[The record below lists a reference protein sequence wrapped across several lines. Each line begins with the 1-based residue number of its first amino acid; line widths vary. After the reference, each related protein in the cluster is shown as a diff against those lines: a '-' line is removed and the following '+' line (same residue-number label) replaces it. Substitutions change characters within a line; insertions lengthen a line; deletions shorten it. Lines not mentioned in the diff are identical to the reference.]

1 MTNTPENI
9 MYNNHPNAKPNN
21 FKNFNL
27 ATYIRAYEIE
37 SMSADEFEAVL
48 DSFISQIHT
57 DKIYVENHRG
67 LCTIPVPKLKEVK
80 EMIEKRGIKAAG
92 GITCTSLVNGIRKP
106 SIFDTYC
113 YTDPSHRAE
122 YLKLISELS
131 SVFDEIILDDFFFTA
146 CRCEMCIEA
155 KGKLSWKDYRLK
167 LMEEFSKEAV
177 DTAKRINPNVTF
189 VIKYPNWYESYQ
201 ETGFNPSKQIDIFD
215 GIYTGTETRTPYSQ
229 QHLQRY
235 ESYSI
240 MRLMEHAAPMRNGG
254 GWIDPFGSE
263 NNMNYLIE
271 QAQATLYGKAKELTL
286 WNMIMF
292 ENLDSLPALNK
303 ALCRID
309 KELSLMGNP
318 VGVATYEPFN
328 ADGEDQL
335 YNYLG
340 MCGITIDPSPNFD
353 ENATTILFTQSSAED
368 ETSIT
373 KLEKFVRNGGNAIV
387 TTGYFRKMYD
397 KGIKDFTSTR
407 LTNRHVIGK
416 RYMIQ
421 NANSFN
427 TVLDIEGRSDILFE
441 ILSYKTNATHSDI
454 SLVADEHNFP
464 IMTEDNYG
472 KGRFFILNVPENY
485 ADLYKLPMEVIR
497 NISKHLSMGQ
507 KVYIGGEPKFSLY
520 AYDNDTYALV
530 SYSEVAKEVQII
542 VRGDVTYL
550 TDLSTGKTYE
560 EKYLLPRPNHMED
573 AVTEFPEE
581 KEYAFPVQMYPGN
594 TLMFTI
600 K

>member
-1 MTNTPENI
+1 M
-9 MYNNHPNAKPNN
+9 NNNFNN
-21 FKNFNL
+21 FKL

-37 SMSADEFEAVL
+37 AKTNEQIEATM

-67 LCTIPVPKLKEVK
+67 LCTIPVSRLKEIK
-80 EMIEKRGIKAAG
+80 TMINAKGIEAAG
-92 GITCTSLVNGIRKP
+92 GITCTTLVNGIRKP
-106 SIFDTYC
+106 AIFDTYC
-113 YTDPSHRAE
+113 YTDPAHKAE
-122 YLKLISELS
+122 YLQLISELS
-131 SVFDEIILDDFFFTA
+131 SVFDEIILDDFFFTS
-146 CRCEMCIEA
+146 CRCEMCIKA

-167 LMEEFSKEAV
+167 LMEDFSHEAV
-177 DTAKRINPNVTF
+177 AAAKASNPKVKF

-201 ETGFNPSKQIDIFD
+201 ECGFNPAKQRDIFD

-240 MRLMEHAAPMRNGG
+240 MQLMEHTAPLRNGG

-263 NNMNYLIE
+263 NNMNYLLE
-271 QAQATLYGKAKELTL
+271 QAQATLYGKAKELML
-286 WNMIMF
+286 WNLF
-292 ENLDSLPALNK
+292 LYEERDLLPALSK
-303 ALCRID
+303 ALYRYD

-318 VGVATYEPFN
+318 IGVSTYEPFN
-328 ADGEDQL
+328 GDGEDQL

-340 MCGITIDPSPNFD
+340 MCGVPINPSPDFD
-353 ENATTILFTQSSAED
+353 SNATTILFTESSAED
-368 ETSIT
+368 ESSIE
-373 KLEKFVRNGGNAIV
+373 KLEEFVREGGNGIV
-387 TTGYFRKMYD
+387 TIGYFKKMYD

-407 LTNRHVIGK
+407 LTGRHVLGK
-416 RYMIQ
+416 RYMIH

-427 TVLDIEGRSDILFE
+427 TCIDAFGKTDILYE
-441 ILSYKTNATHSDI
+441 ILTYKTNATHSDI

-497 NISKHLSMGQ
+497 NLSKHISMGQ
-507 KVYIGGEPKFSLY
+507 NVYIAGEPKFSLY

-530 SYSEVAKEVQII
+530 SYSEVAKELQII
-542 VRGDVTYL
+542 VRGDDKKVIDINSGIEYT
-550 TDLSTGKTYE
+550 
-560 EKYLLPRPNHMED
+560 EKIKLPGPNHMED

-581 KEYAFPVQMYPGN
+581 PEYAFPIQLHPGS
-594 TLMFTI
+594 TI
-600 K
+600 FFSVK